1 MLSEGVEIWKIV
13 HSNTQWWLKGKDG
26 GKMGYKI
33 REECVL
39 FFKKKVKEESVFIWA
54 EAIFSSYFQDF
65 TFNTL
70 ISDSLMFYLGLSWLD
85 ILLWNVIWYICFH
98 SFVFPIVKPSSVNSN
113 SVGSLSSE
121 ISEMALIA
129 PQILTVLLL
138 ILLFVTQ
145 ESSYYLADRI
155 NFVHLTC

>member
-1 MLSEGVEIWKIV
+1 MLSEGVEFWKIV

-33 REECVL
+33 GEECVFL
-39 FFKKKVKEESVFIWA
+39 KKKRWRRNQSLFELKPFSLV
-54 EAIFSSYFQDF
+54 IFK
-65 TFNTL
+65 
-70 ISDSLMFYLGLSWLD
+70 MFYLGLSWLD
-85 ILLWNVIWYICFH
+85 ILLWNVIWYVCLH

-113 SVGSLSSE
+113 WVGSLSSE

-129 PQILTVLLL
+129 PQILTVLLR

>member
-1 MLSEGVEIWKIV
+1 MVKGER
-13 HSNTQWWLKGKDG
+13 WWENGLQNWRR
-26 GKMGYKI
+26 M
-33 REECVL
+33 C
-39 FFKKKVKEESVFIWA
+39 FFKKKRWRRNQSLFELKLFSLV
-54 EAIFSSYFQDF
+54 IFK
-65 TFNTL
+65 
-70 ISDSLMFYLGLSWLD
+70 MFYLGLSWLD
-85 ILLWNVIWYICFH
+85 ILLWNVIWYVCLH

-113 SVGSLSSE
+113 WVGSLSSE

-129 PQILTVLLL
+129 PQILTVLLR

>member
-1 MLSEGVEIWKIV
+1 MVKGER
-13 HSNTQWWLKGKDG
+13 WWENGLQNWRR
-26 GKMGYKI
+26 M
-33 REECVL
+33 CFL
-39 FFKKKVKEESVFIWA
+39 KKKRWRRNQSLFELKLFSLV
-54 EAIFSSYFQDF
+54 IFK
-65 TFNTL
+65 
-70 ISDSLMFYLGLSWLD
+70 MFYLGLSWLD
-85 ILLWNVIWYICFH
+85 ILLWNVIWYVCLH

-113 SVGSLSSE
+113 WVGSLSSE

-129 PQILTVLLL
+129 PQILTVLLR